1 MDIVGIEL
9 IANTKGKDRLSHY
22 AEGVRLEQSESDKN
36 REDKENG
43 SI

>member
-22 AEGVRLEQSESDKN
+22 AEIAGTRMY
-36 REDKENG
+36 
-43 SI
+43 